1 MNSTH
6 ILDEKELLVKLRDG
20 DARAFDKLYGFY
32 SPRIYK
38 RLLRLTAIEDIA
50 TELLQETFIT
60 LWEKRESINPDLVFK
75 AWLYKVAENGVYQY
89 YRRVARDQTL
99 QQYILANFTESYS
112 HSEENLI
119 LKEQKELLS
128 NAINQLPEQRK
139 KVFVLCKVEG
149 RSYEEVANILGI
161 SPSTVSNHL
170 VKANAFVRA
179 YLFRSQHSML
189 LILAALS
196 SATD

>member
-1 MNSTH
+1 M
-6 ILDEKELLVKLRDG
+6 
-20 DARAFDKLYGFY
+20 AFEEVYKFY

-99 QQYILANFTESYS
+99 QQHILTSFTESYS
-112 HSEENLI
+112 HTEENLI
-119 LKEQKELLS
+119 LKE
-128 NAINQLPEQRK
+128 
-139 KVFVLCKVEG
+139 
-149 RSYEEVANILGI
+149 
-161 SPSTVSNHL
+161 
-170 VKANAFVRA
+170 
-179 YLFRSQHSML
+179 
-189 LILAALS
+189 
-196 SATD
+196 